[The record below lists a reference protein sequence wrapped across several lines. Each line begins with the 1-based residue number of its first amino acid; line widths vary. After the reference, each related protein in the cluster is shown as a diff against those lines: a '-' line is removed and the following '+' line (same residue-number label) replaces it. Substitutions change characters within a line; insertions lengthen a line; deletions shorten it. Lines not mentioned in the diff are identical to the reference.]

1 MFFLAFVTLF
11 FLNRSA
17 GYLEVSAVKAV
28 GLKNGLEWGRA
39 LFSRGNVNVGR
50 PAVGLGSRMF
60 SIPAFTTGAYGKVY
74 AIHWGIGVPSE
85 RIGVVCQG
93 FHVFRTVTSFRVS
106 ERVEVLI
113 GGLVQFGKML
123 STF

>member
-1 MFFLAFVTLF
+1 
-11 FLNRSA
+11 
-17 GYLEVSAVKAV
+17 
-28 GLKNGLEWGRA
+28 
-39 LFSRGNVNVGR
+39 
-50 PAVGLGSRMF
+50 MF

-74 AIHWGIGVPSE
+74 AMRWGISVPGE

-93 FHVFRTVTSFRVS
+93 FYVFRTVVSFRVS